1 MARLGLKQRLIQGA
15 AAFVRGFFGG
25 TRGGVA
31 VWGGFI
37 MVPLLG
43 FVGLGV
49 DGARGYMVKARLS
62 QALDAAGLAAG
73 KQFTNEAKAEEVA
86 RMVFKA
92 NYPDGYMDSA
102 LNGPNITF
110 NTTAQTVTVTATAV
124 LQTYFVHLVG
134 VDTLTVG
141 ANTEVM
147 RNGMNLEI
155 ALVLDVTGSMN
166 NPSSKIADLKLA
178 AKDLIDI
185 VVYADQSEYYS
196 KVAIVPYSNAVNV
209 GSTYANTVRGP
220 VPSWSITSATKTN
233 PVVVT
238 TSIAHGL
245 NNGDKV
251 FLSGVGGMT
260 QINNNLSNSTNATTS
275 PKNWVVANK
284 TATTFQLR
292 RNDGTNANGTS
303 WGTYTIGTGVVDCMV
318 DGCKYHR
325 FTDGTGGTK
334 YFQITTCVSERTG
347 TEKYTD
353 AAPSISKVGR
363 VYPASNNPCI
373 GSTIQPMQNDKAT
386 LKGYIDAL
394 TTAGSTA
401 GHIGIAWGWYLL
413 SPNWASLW
421 PSASQPAAY
430 NAPELA
436 KIAVIMTDGA
446 FNTGYCNGVIAQDSG
461 TGSGN
466 LSDHINCNATNG
478 APFTQALE
486 MCTAMK
492 AAGVTI
498 FTVGF
503 QIGSEAGAEDFMR
516 ACASSDWHFYNAAD
530 GGALKQAFRAI
541 AVNISRLR
549 LSK

>member
-1 MARLGLKQRLIQGA
+1 MARLSLKQRMIRGA
-15 AAFVRGFFGG
+15 AAVVRGFLGG
-25 TRGGVA
+25 NRGGVA

-92 NYPDGYMDSA
+92 NYPTGYMDST
-102 LNGPNITF
+102 LTGPTITF
-110 NTTAQTVTVTATAV
+110 NTDAQTVTVTASAV

-166 NPSSKIADLKLA
+166 SPSSKIADLKLA

-209 GSTYANTVRGP
+209 GALAAQVRGG
-220 VPSWSITSATKTN
+220 VAATKTITGATKAN

-238 TSIAHGL
+238 SANHGF

-251 FLSGVGGMT
+251 FISGVSGMT
-260 QINNNLSNSTNATTS
+260 QINNDMTRLPTDTQR
-275 PKNWVVANK
+275 PQYWVVAGK
-284 TATTFQLR
+284 TTNTFQLTR
-292 RNDGTNANGTS
+292 SNGTTANGSS
-303 WGTYTIGTGVVDCMV
+303 WGTFSGTASLDCTV
-318 DGCKYHR
+318 AGCKYQQ
-325 FTDGTGGTK
+325 FTSGSGSSK
-334 YFQITTCVSERTG
+334 VFQISNCASERIG
-347 TEKYTD
+347 AEAYTD
-353 AAPSISKVGR
+353 AAPSTALMGR
-363 VYPASNNPCI
+363 VYPPASGNICLGN
-373 GSTIQPMQNDKAT
+373 TILPMANDKTT
-386 LKGYIDAL
+386 LKNYVDAL

-401 GHIGIAWGWYLL
+401 GHIGIAWGWYMLAPNFGYLL
-413 SPNWASLW
+413 PA
-421 PSASQPAAY
+421 PSQPAAY
-430 NAPELA
+430 TMPELA

-461 TGSGN
+461 SGSGS

-478 APFTQALE
+478 APFTQALA
-486 MCTAMK
+486 MCNAMK

-516 ACASSDWHFYNAAD
+516 ACATSEWHFYNAAD

>member
-1 MARLGLKQRLIQGA
+1 MARMGFKQRLIRGA
-15 AAFVRGFFGG
+15 TALARGFLGG
-25 TRGGVA
+25 NRGGIA
-31 VWGGFI
+31 VWGGFLMI
-37 MVPLLG
+37 PLIG
-43 FVGLGV
+43 FMGIGV
-49 DGARGYMVKARLS
+49 DGARGYMVRARLS

-73 KQFTNEAKAEEVA
+73 KQFTNEVKAEEVA
-86 RMVFKA
+86 RMVFEA
-92 NYPDGYMDSA
+92 NFPTGYMDAA
-102 LNGPNITF
+102 LTGPTITF
-110 NTTAQTVTVTATAV
+110 NTEAQTVTVAASVV
-124 LQTYFVHLVG
+124 LPTYFVRLVG
-134 VDTLTVG
+134 VNTLTVG

-166 NPSSKIADLKLA
+166 NPSSKIADLKVA
-178 AKDLIDI
+178 AKELIDI

-196 KVAIVPYSNAVNV
+196 KVAIIPYSNAVNV
-209 GSTYANTVRGP
+209 TSTYAAQVRGP
-220 VPSWSITSATKTN
+220 VPVRAIGGATKTN

-238 TSIAHGL
+238 STGHGF
-245 NNGDKV
+245 NNGDRI
-251 FLSGVGGMT
+251 FISSVGGMT

-275 PKNWVVANK
+275 PKYWVVANK
-284 TATTFQLR
+284 TANTFQLT
-292 RNDGTNANGTS
+292 RNDGSNANGTS
-303 WGTYTIGTGVVDCMV
+303 WGTYTSGSGVIDCMV

-334 YFQITTCVSERTG
+334 YFTISTCVSERTG
-347 TEKYTD
+347 AQKYTD
-353 AAPSISKVGR
+353 VAPSTAFTGR

-373 GSTIQPMQNDKAT
+373 GSAILPMLNDKTA
-386 LKGYIDAL
+386 LKNYVDTL

-401 GHIGIAWGWYLL
+401 GHIGIAWGWYML

-430 NAPELA
+430 NTPELA

-461 TGSGN
+461 SGSGN

-478 APFTQALE
+478 APFAQALE
-486 MCTAMK
+486 MCNAMK

-516 ACASSDWHFYNAAD
+516 ACATTEWHFYNAED